1 MIQFSLVIKQIIIKY
16 MIIFIF
22 LIRRMIKRNLKNQGK
37 TEEVYAICSSTLQI
51 ILGTTISGFTLII
64 TSMLF
69 PYK

>member
-1 MIQFSLVIKQIIIKY
+1 

-51 ILGTTISGFTLII
+51 ILGTTISGLTLII